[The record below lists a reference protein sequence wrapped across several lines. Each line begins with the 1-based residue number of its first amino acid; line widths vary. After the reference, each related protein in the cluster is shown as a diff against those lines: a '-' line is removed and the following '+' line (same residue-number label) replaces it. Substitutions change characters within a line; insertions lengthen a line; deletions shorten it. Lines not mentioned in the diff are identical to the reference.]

1 MDAHLDVYL
10 KMRCKF
16 RASQKLLRDS
26 RKCGTESETS
36 LLMYQAT
43 MILRT
48 IETDVADIMTDMS
61 EERTEKEIMTFALMH
76 VNLGLVY
83 IDAEDF
89 KAAEEQFMK
98 YLNLV
103 KGKEQQ
109 QELVIPVLST
119 LNHLGLIWTTWNQPA
134 KAKMFLDKAEQIYKD
149 FTSSDNGCKV
159 PIPME
164 WNFTIEETDSNLSST
179 EILEGSYTCTLYY
192 LAQVYKA
199 LNDHCNSAVYCH
211 MTLSRQLGRN
221 GIAPDLDYI
230 EWALNA
236 ATLSQYL
243 LKNNLFSARHH
254 LAAASYVLQQYE
266 TILKGKTESN
276 GDSEELAA
284 EWENFKHRRADV
296 ARCWAKYG
304 ILLMS
309 ESRNNLLEDDE
320 TEEKSDQSED
330 ADSSKSKLTN
340 DLIFDVLEKEIE
352 SIASQVTDKYLLD
365 FDDARPV
372 FLNVQQWLKQAKEYY
387 TLECHASDYI
397 SIVQDVSQ
405 AYKYLAFFEEHEDRR
420 AKMHKR
426 RIDVL
431 ESAVKELNPHYYKAA
446 CRQIWLELAETYSDI
461 LDIKLDRLESF
472 NNAVTSQA
480 FGKINHLARGS
491 IQNLQLFIGSLE
503 EHDSEPGMKE
513 FPDDVMAPALRS
525 YFYLG
530 ILYQKMI
537 THDKKEQLINTEN
550 SINAYKF
557 VIDYC
562 DKYPKATE
570 MMKVKLSHCNEL
582 VTLLKIKID
591 KLKLETSN

>member
-1 MDAHLDVYL
+1 MDAYLDVYL
-10 KMRCKF
+10 RMRYQLK
-16 RASQKLLRDS
+16 ASQKLLHDS
-26 RKCGTESETS
+26 RKCRTESETS

-43 MILRT
+43 KILRMV
-48 IETDVADIMTDMS
+48 ETEVADIMTDMS
-61 EERTEKEIMTFALMH
+61 EERTEKETMTFALMH

-89 KAAEEQFMK
+89 KAAKEQFMK

-109 QELVIPVLST
+109 QELVRPVLSS
-119 LNHLGLIWTTWNQPA
+119 LNYLGLIWTIWNQPA

-159 PIPME
+159 PIPVE
-164 WNFTIEETDSNLSST
+164 WNFSIEETNSNLSPT
-179 EILEGSYTCTLYY
+179 ELIEGSYTCTLYY

-199 LNDHCNSAVYCH
+199 LKDHCKSAIYCH

-243 LKNNLFSARHH
+243 LENNFSSARHH
-254 LAAASYVLQQYE
+254 LAAASYILQQYE

-309 ESRNNLLEDDE
+309 TSRNNLLEDDE
-320 TEEKSDQSED
+320 TEEKNDQSD
-330 ADSSKSKLTN
+330 ADSLKSKLTN
-340 DLIFDVLEKEIE
+340 DLKFDVLEKEIE

-365 FDDARPV
+365 FNDARPV
-372 FLNVQQWLKQAKEYY
+372 FLNVQQWLEQAKEYY

-405 AYKYLAFFEEHEDRR
+405 AYKYLAFFEEHEDRQ

-426 RIDVL
+426 RINVL
-431 ESAVKELNPHYYKAA
+431 ESAVKELNPHYYKSA
-446 CRQIWLELAETYSDI
+446 CRQIWFELAETYSDI
-461 LDIKLDRLESF
+461 LDIKLDRLQSF
-472 NNAVTSQA
+472 NNTLTPQAVA
-480 FGKINHLARGS
+480 KINLLARGS
-491 IQNLQLFIGSLE
+491 IKNFQLFLDSLKARS
-503 EHDSEPGMKE
+503 SEPGIEE

-530 ILYQKMI
+530 RLYRKII
-537 THDKKEQLINTEN
+537 TLDKTEQLKNTEN
-550 SINAYKF
+550 SIDAYKF

-562 DKYPKATE
+562 DKYPEATE
-570 MMKVKLSHCNEL
+570 MMKVELSHCKEL
-582 VTLLKIKID
+582 VTLLEIKIY

>member
-10 KMRCKF
+10 RMRYKF
-16 RASQKLLRDS
+16 RASQKLLQDS
-26 RKCGTESETS
+26 RKCRTESETS

-43 MILRT
+43 KILRMV
-48 IETDVADIMTDMS
+48 ETDVADIMTDMS
-61 EERTEKEIMTFALMH
+61 EERTEKDIMTFALMH

-103 KGKEQQ
+103 KGKEQH
-109 QELVIPVLST
+109 QELVIPVLSA
-119 LNHLGLIWTTWNQPA
+119 LNYLGLIWTVWNQPA

-149 FTSSDNGCKV
+149 FTSSDNESKV
-159 PIPME
+159 PIPMA
-164 WNFTIEETDSNLSST
+164 WNFSIEETNSNLSPT
-179 EILEGSYTCTLYY
+179 ELLEGSYTCTLYY

-199 LNDHCNSAVYCH
+199 LKDHCKSAIYCH

-243 LKNNLFSARHH
+243 LENNFSSARHH
-254 LAAASYVLQQYE
+254 LAAASYILQRYE
-266 TILKGKTESN
+266 AILKEKTETN

-309 ESRNNLLEDDE
+309 ASRNNLLEDDE
-320 TEEKSDQSED
+320 TEEKNDQSD
-330 ADSSKSKLTN
+330 TDSSKSKLTN
-340 DLIFDVLEKEIE
+340 DLKFDVLEKEIE

-365 FDDARPV
+365 FNDARPV
-372 FLNVQQWLKQAKEYY
+372 FLNVQQWLEQAKEYY

-405 AYKYLAFFEEHEDRR
+405 AYKYLAFFEEHEDRQ

-431 ESAVKELNPHYYKAA
+431 ESAVKELNPHYYKSA
-446 CRQIWLELAETYSDI
+446 CRQIWFELAETYSDI
-461 LDIKLDRLESF
+461 LDIKVDRLQSF
-472 NNAVTSQA
+472 NNTLTPQA
-480 FGKINHLARGS
+480 LAKINHLARGS
-491 IQNLQLFIGSLE
+491 IKNFQLFLDSLE
-503 EHDSEPGMKE
+503 ARSSEPGIEE
-513 FPDDVMAPALRS
+513 FPDDVMTPALRS

-530 ILYQKMI
+530 RLYRKI
-537 THDKKEQLINTEN
+537 ISLDKTEQLKNTES

-562 DKYPKATE
+562 DKYPEATE
-570 MMKVKLSHCNEL
+570 MMKVELSHCKEL
-582 VTLLKIKID
+582 VTLLEIKID

>member
-10 KMRCKF
+10 RMRHKF
-16 RASQKLLRDS
+16 RASQKLLQDS
-26 RKCGTESETS
+26 RKCRTESETS

-43 MILRT
+43 KILGMV
-48 IETDVADIMTDMS
+48 ETDVADIMTDMS
-61 EERTEKEIMTFALMH
+61 EERTEKDIMTFALMH

-103 KGKEQQ
+103 KGKEQH
-109 QELVIPVLST
+109 QELVIPVLSA
-119 LNHLGLIWTTWNQPA
+119 LNYLGLIWTVWNQPA

-149 FTSSDNGCKV
+149 FTSSDNGSKV
-159 PIPME
+159 PIPMA
-164 WNFTIEETDSNLSST
+164 WNFSIEETNSNLSPM
-179 EILEGSYTCTLYY
+179 ELLEGSYTCTLYY

-199 LNDHCNSAVYCH
+199 LKDHCKSAIYCH

-243 LKNNLFSARHH
+243 LENNFSSARHH
-254 LAAASYVLQQYE
+254 LAAASYILQRYE
-266 TILKGKTESN
+266 AILKEKTETN

-309 ESRNNLLEDDE
+309 ASRNNLLEDDE
-320 TEEKSDQSED
+320 TEEKNDQSD

-340 DLIFDVLEKEIE
+340 DLKFDVLEKEIE

-365 FDDARPV
+365 FNDARPV
-372 FLNVQQWLKQAKEYY
+372 FLNVQRWLEQAKEYY

-405 AYKYLAFFEEHEDRR
+405 AYKYLAFFEEHEDRQ

-431 ESAVKELNPHYYKAA
+431 ESAVKELNPHYYKSA
-446 CRQIWLELAETYSDI
+446 CRQIWFELAETYSDI
-461 LDIKLDRLESF
+461 LDIKVDRLQSF
-472 NNAVTSQA
+472 NNTLTPQA
-480 FGKINHLARGS
+480 LAKINHLARDS
-491 IQNLQLFIGSLE
+491 IKNFQLFLDSLE
-503 EHDSEPGMKE
+503 ARGSESGIEE
-513 FPDDVMAPALRS
+513 FPVDVMTPALCS

-530 ILYQKMI
+530 RLYRKI
-537 THDKKEQLINTEN
+537 ISLDKTEQLKNTES

-562 DKYPKATE
+562 DKYPEATE
-570 MMKVKLSHCNEL
+570 MMKVELSHCKEL
-582 VTLLKIKID
+582 VTLLEIKID